1 MVKKKVNGIGGSVI
15 ENFSLTW
22 GTYAEAIEN
31 IPDEHWRKGEIDYL
45 IPARL
50 MLHAVETIDFYS
62 SKSPKKY
69 IHG

>member
-1 MVKKKVNGIGGSVI
+1 MVKKTHNIGDSVI
-15 ENFSLTW
+15 ENLSLTW
-22 GTYAEAIEN
+22 EMYADAIEN
-31 IPDEHWRKGEIDYL
+31 MPDEHWRTGETDYL